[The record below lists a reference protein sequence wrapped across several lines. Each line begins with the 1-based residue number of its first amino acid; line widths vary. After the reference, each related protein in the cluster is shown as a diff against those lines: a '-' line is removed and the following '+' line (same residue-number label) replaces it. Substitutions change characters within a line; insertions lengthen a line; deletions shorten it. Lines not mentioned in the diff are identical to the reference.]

1 MNLIE
6 VEIILIFMFL
16 DVAAMARLQK
26 VESMTK
32 VSSGF
37 LRKKGAIQRWLVEIF
52 GLNYHLKKEIG
63 EAIGFNYSII
73 VRCCHLR

>member
-1 MNLIE
+1 LSDINLIE
-6 VEIILIFMFL
+6 VEITLIFMFL

-37 LRKKGAIQRWLVEIF
+37 LRKERAIHRKLVAIFGSNYRFEKEKGDAI
-52 GLNYHLKKEIG
+52 GLNY
-63 EAIGFNYSII
+63 SRI
-73 VRCCHLR
+73 V

>member
-52 GLNYHLKKEIG
+52 GLNYH
-63 EAIGFNYSII
+63 
-73 VRCCHLR
+73 